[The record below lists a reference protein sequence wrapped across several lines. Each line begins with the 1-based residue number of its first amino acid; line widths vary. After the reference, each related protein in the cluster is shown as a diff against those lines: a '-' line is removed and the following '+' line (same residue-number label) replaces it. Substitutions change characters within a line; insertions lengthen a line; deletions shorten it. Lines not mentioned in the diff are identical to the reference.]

1 LSGIHFV
8 GAPTDEIRVR
18 AHQRHEILN
27 SLLTTPRESNQLR
40 TAFVRPE
47 FIFFARISERIS
59 RAIELENFAAPQR
72 RLVSPHL
79 LTVFVRRAS
88 AALGRMWVAENAG
101 IDLRTLDLFPFER
114 PQEPPSE
121 RLTTFQILC

>member
-1 LSGIHFV
+1 MASDSLSGIHFV

-79 LTVFVRRAS
+79 LTVFVRRAT
-88 AALGRMWVAENAG
+88 RRAG
-101 IDLRTLDLFPFER
+101 PHVGGGKRRDRPPDIRSFPF
-114 PQEPPSE
+114 
-121 RLTTFQILC
+121 